1 MVIPLTSDLANSFS
15 KIAGKVLYIGNFILW
30 QIEIQTVLNKQI
42 SFHFKR
48 GGHTPP
54 PPLLDPPLNMSVH
67 TKKSSW
73 MLLLRFDMKKI
84 RILPFFG
91 PKWSKMIPMA
101 ILKLVICNVFYCNPT
116 LTQMEASV
124 IWGKKIVCS
133 YQIAKNIYLVCKKII
148 GMICIS

>member
-1 MVIPLTSDLANSFS
+1 MVIPLTSDLDDIFS
-15 KIAGKVLYIGNFILW
+15 KIAGKVLYIGNFSFW
-30 QIEIQTVLNKQI
+30 QIEIQTLLNKFDKF
-42 SFHFKR
+42 SFQK
-48 GGHTPP
+48 GGPCPP
-54 PPLLDPPLNMSVH
+54 PGSATEYECAYKKVFLDAVVEVRYEKNQN
-67 TKKSSW
+67 
-73 MLLLRFDMKKI
+73 
-84 RILPFFG
+84 LPFFG
-91 PKWSKMIPMA
+91 PKWSKKIPMA